1 MRRYWRY
8 AFAGVAWLF
17 LVILVATVLMAGA
30 GLFGASAMSTHI
42 DLGWALHL
50 LPVPLLLLA
59 WPARPGR
66 TTVWLT
72 VALLVA
78 VAPQPFLP
86 GLRADLPWIAALHPV
101 NALVIFGLSALIAYR
116 SIDLV
121 RGAVTAPAG
130 PPPAATGG

>member
-1 MRRYWRY
+1 MQRYWRY

-17 LVILVATVLMAGA
+17 LIVFVLLVFFAGI
-30 GLFGASAMSTHI
+30 GLFGGSMSLHI
-42 DLGWALHL
+42 DIGWAIHL

-86 GLRADLPWIAALHPV
+86 GLRADLPWVAALHPV
-101 NALVIFGLSALIAYR
+101 NALLIFGLAVLVAHRSLALIR
-116 SIDLV
+116 I
-121 RGAVTAPAG
+121 
-130 PPPAATGG
+130 

>member
-1 MRRYWRY
+1 MQRYWRY

-17 LVILVATVLMAGA
+17 LIALVLLVFFAGI
-30 GLFGASAMSTHI
+30 GLFGGSMSLHI
-42 DLGWALHL
+42 DIGWAVHL
-50 LPVPLLLLA
+50 LPIPLLLLA

-86 GLRADLPWIAALHPV
+86 ALRGDLPWVAALHPV
-101 NALVIFGLSALIAYR
+101 NALLIFGLSVLVAHRSLALIR
-116 SIDLV
+116 
-121 RGAVTAPAG
+121 TP
-130 PPPAATGG
+130 PQPPATPRATAA